1 MWTFLIGVLIGFL
14 LSVSMF
20 SIQAFRLFKIIAVLK
35 HTSVW
40 KKWMDRFDDAYVIM
54 NKTIPNE
61 VNEIAN
67 QISNTK
73 FKI

>member
-1 MWTFLIGVLIGFL
+1 MWTFLIGVSIGFL

-20 SIQAFRLFKIIAVLK
+20 SIQSFKLFKMIIVLK
-35 HTSVW
+35 HTSIW
-40 KKWMDRFDDAYVIM
+40 KRWMDRFNDAYVIM
-54 NKTIPNE
+54 NKTTPEE
-61 VNEIAN
+61 VNKIVN

>member
-20 SIQAFRLFKIIAVLK
+20 SIQAFRLFKMIAVLK

-40 KKWMDRFDDAYVIM
+40 KKWMDRFDDVYVIM
-54 NKTIPNE
+54 NKTTPDE
-61 VNEIAN
+61 VNEIVN

-73 FKI
+73 FNI

>member
-20 SIQAFRLFKIIAVLK
+20 SILAFRLFKIIAVLK

-40 KKWMDRFDDAYVIM
+40 KKLMDRFDDVYVIM

-73 FKI
+73 SKI